1 MKGASFLLLRKNKA
15 KHKHSAARRGAGQTQ
30 NLTYTTSNEEA
41 NVRKQPEEVNKCPSV
56 LSKIRSW

>member
-1 MKGASFLLLRKNKA
+1 MKGARILLLRENKA
-15 KHKHSAARRGAGQTQ
+15 KHKTQRGAGQTN

-41 NVRKQPEEVNKCPSV
+41 NVGKQPEEVNKCPSV